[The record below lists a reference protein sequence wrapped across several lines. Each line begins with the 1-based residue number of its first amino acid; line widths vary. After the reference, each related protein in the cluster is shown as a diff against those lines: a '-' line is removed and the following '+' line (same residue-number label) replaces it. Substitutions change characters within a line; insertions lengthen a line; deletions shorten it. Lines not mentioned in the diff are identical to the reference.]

1 MNAFVAYI
9 AHRLYYLD
17 LCPIFFRQ
25 ISLSSLLIRILPT
38 LSHSNCPYASLTV
51 SGKDIG
57 ISSIY
62 YLGLL
67 NPWLGGNIAYEIETE
82 TAQNIA

>member
-1 MNAFVAYI
+1 MNEFVGYI

-17 LCPIFFRQ
+17 LCPVFSGRFHF
-25 ISLSSLLIRILPT
+25 LLTRTLPT
-38 LSHSNCPYASLTV
+38 FTHGNCPYASLTF
-51 SGKDIG
+51 SRKDTG

-62 YLGLL
+62 FLGLL
-67 NPWLGGNIAYEIETE
+67 NPWLDGKIAYEIETE